1 MSTGT
6 VGRRA
11 ANAARFEQVKAEKP
25 DSLEQ
30 AVQAGLIELAPDYR
44 DAAARGDLQA
54 REPGR
59 RPVIEP
65 TRDTDLVAREHK
77 ASSSHFFPQSV
88 VLLSGLAVSMLV
100 QTAAAHVTRNEW
112 PCDQITRKA

>member
-1 MSTGT
+1 MSIGT

-44 DAAARGDLQA
+44 DAAARGDLQV